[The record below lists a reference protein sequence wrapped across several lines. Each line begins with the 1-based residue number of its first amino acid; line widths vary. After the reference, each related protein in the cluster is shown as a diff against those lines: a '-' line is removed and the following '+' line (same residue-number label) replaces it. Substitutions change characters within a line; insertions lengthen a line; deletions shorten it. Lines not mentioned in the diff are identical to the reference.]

1 MKSFINWFKAST
13 KVKRWI
19 LLTVVGVVLISYA
32 FANIIVADEIS
43 FVDLGK
49 TIIMFVAGFVCVV
62 TSVIFIQKRNL
73 ELIIEANNSQD
84 SDLKINSLI
93 FNRKVYDEGPKVVI
107 IGGGDG
113 LNTVIHGMRKY
124 TNNITAVVTMADM
137 GNSDN
142 EDMIENL
149 SFSDVKNSIVS
160 LSDNEETL
168 RRLFDLRFNSSRL
181 RGINF
186 GDIYLEALKELY
198 TSPSQAIEKSTEL
211 LNISGNVVP
220 VTLDKITI
228 SAELAD
234 GTVVRDKNR
243 ISEVVSEK
251 VSSISRVTIT
261 PNNVKPA
268 PGVIEAINEADA
280 IIMGP
285 GSLYTNILPC
295 LLVRGIATAI
305 KESKALKFYISNIMT
320 EPGQTDNYS
329 VSDHLKAIKEHA
341 GMDIIDYCL
350 ADTGEV
356 VPEYVRMYNKE
367 GAEVVELD
375 REKVGECNVKLL
387 MRDMSTIKDNRIRH
401 DPDLIASIII
411 EMICNDLK
419 FRDKQN
425 DTEFLLINSILKDQ
439 KKIQARAEKQAK
451 REKKEHEKEEPKK
464 APRRKSKFSSKYADR
479 LEAIQNVDQIK
490 ERNRNALK
498 EESKRKREN
507 NEKGKRVAKDS
518 NE

>member
-19 LLTVVGVVLISYA
+19 LLIVVGVVLISYA

-142 EDMIENL
+142 E
-149 SFSDVKNSIVS
+149 
-160 LSDNEETL
+160 ETL

-220 VTLDKITI
+220 VTLDRITI
-228 SAELAD
+228 SAEQYLQYQ
-234 GTVVRDKNR
+234 
-243 ISEVVSEK
+243 E
-251 VSSISRVTIT
+251 
-261 PNNVKPA
+261 
-268 PGVIEAINEADA
+268 
-280 IIMGP
+280 
-285 GSLYTNILPC
+285 
-295 LLVRGIATAI
+295 
-305 KESKALKFYISNIMT
+305 
-320 EPGQTDNYS
+320 
-329 VSDHLKAIKEHA
+329 
-341 GMDIIDYCL
+341 
-350 ADTGEV
+350 
-356 VPEYVRMYNKE
+356 
-367 GAEVVELD
+367 
-375 REKVGECNVKLL
+375 
-387 MRDMSTIKDNRIRH
+387 
-401 DPDLIASIII
+401 
-411 EMICNDLK
+411 
-419 FRDKQN
+419 
-425 DTEFLLINSILKDQ
+425 
-439 KKIQARAEKQAK
+439 
-451 REKKEHEKEEPKK
+451 
-464 APRRKSKFSSKYADR
+464 
-479 LEAIQNVDQIK
+479 
-490 ERNRNALK
+490 
-498 EESKRKREN
+498 
-507 NEKGKRVAKDS
+507 
-518 NE
+518 

>member
-19 LLTVVGVVLISYA
+19 LLIVVGVALISYA

-49 TIIMFVAGFVCVV
+49 TIAMFVAGFVCVV

-84 SDLKINSLI
+84 DLKINSLI
-93 FNRKVYDEGPKVVI
+93 FNRKVYDEGPKIVV

-124 TNNITAVVTMADM
+124 TNNITAVVTMADT

-149 SFSDVKNSIVS
+149 SFTDVKNSIVS
-160 LSDNEETL
+160 LSDNEERL
-168 RRLFDLRFNSSRL
+168 RRLFDLRFNSNRL
-181 RGINF
+181 RGMNF

-211 LNISGNVVP
+211 LNISGKVIP
-220 VTLDKITI
+220 VTLDELTV
-228 SAELAD
+228 SAELSD
-234 GTVVRDKNR
+234 GTVVRDRNR
-243 ISEVVSEK
+243 ITEVVSEK
-251 VSSISRVTIT
+251 VSTISRITIT
-261 PNNVKPA
+261 PNNVRPA
-268 PGVIEAINEADA
+268 PGVIEAIQEADA

-285 GSLYTNILPC
+285 GSLYTNVLPC

-305 KESKALKFYISNIMT
+305 KESKALKFFISNIMT

-341 GMDIIDYCL
+341 GLDIVDYCL

-451 REKKEHEKEEPKK
+451 REKKENEKHEPKR
-464 APRRKSKFSSKYADR
+464 ASRRKSKFSSKYAER

-490 ERNRNALK
+490 ERNRKALR
-498 EESKRKREN
+498 EEATKRRESAERAKRE
-507 NEKGKRVAKDS
+507 ASKDS